1 MTNSIVGFGAD
12 DHVYTVNG
20 VRYVVQSR
28 YNPVNFKNP
37 EQNTRINS
45 RIEKY
50 LTSDF
55 AELPIMKSD
64 GNIDNEYVYLAAGKE
79 ENNAAKK

>member
-1 MTNSIVGFGAD
+1 MTNFIVGFGAD
-12 DHVYTVNG
+12 DHIYTVNG

-28 YNPVNFKNP
+28 YTPVNFRNP

-64 GNIDNEYVYLAAGKE
+64 GNIDCEYVYLAAGKE
-79 ENNAAKK
+79 DNNAAKN

>member
-1 MTNSIVGFGAD
+1 MTNFIVGFGAD
-12 DHVYTVNG
+12 DHIYTVNG

-28 YNPVNFKNP
+28 YTPVNFRNP

-50 LTSDF
+50 LTRVCCPFRPFYS
-55 AELPIMKSD
+55 ELKH
-64 GNIDNEYVYLAAGKE
+64 
-79 ENNAAKK
+79 

>member
-1 MTNSIVGFGAD
+1 MTNFIVGFGAD
-12 DHVYTVNG
+12 DHIYTVSG

-28 YNPVNFKNP
+28 YNPVNFRNP

-55 AELPIMKSD
+55 AELPIVKSD
-64 GNIDNEYVYLAAGKE
+64 ASIDSEYVYLAAGKE
-79 ENNAAKK
+79 ENNAAKN

>member
-1 MTNSIVGFGAD
+1 MTNFIVGFGAD

-28 YNPVNFKNP
+28 YNPVNFRNP

-45 RIEKY
+45 RIKKY

-55 AELPIMKSD
+55 AELPIVKSD
-64 GNIDNEYVYLAAGKE
+64 ASIDSEYVYLAAGKE
-79 ENNAAKK
+79 ENNAAKN